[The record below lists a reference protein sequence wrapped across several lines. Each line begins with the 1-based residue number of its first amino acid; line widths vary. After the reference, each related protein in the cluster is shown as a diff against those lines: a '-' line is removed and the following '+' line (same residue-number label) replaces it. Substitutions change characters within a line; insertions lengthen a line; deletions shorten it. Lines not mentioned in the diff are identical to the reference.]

1 MRPENGHVRR
11 SRGPPRPD
19 RGAERELSAALRVF
33 SRHVGSLA
41 ESTRKVAVLRWKQLQ
56 VRGIEA
62 GFAVAFG
69 VLALF
74 AGVALAVAAA
84 LRFVAGVDHA
94 LARWSGEPWVGELG
108 AGVLGLAAL
117 AAAVRL
123 GRGRARRA
131 VLAGA
136 PRPDADA
143 AAAPPES

>member
-1 MRPENGHVRR
+1 MRSGNGHVRR
-11 SRGPPRPD
+11 PHGPR
-19 RGAERELSAALRVF
+19 RSVGTTERELSAALRVF
-33 SRHVGSLA
+33 SRHVGDLA
-41 ESTRKVAVLRWKQLQ
+41 ESTRKFAVLRWKRLQ
-56 VRGIEA
+56 VRWIEA

-69 VLALF
+69 ALALL

-123 GRGRARRA
+123 ARGRARRA
-131 VLAGA
+131 VLASA

-143 AAAPPES
+143 AAPPES